1 MWLHNNL
8 NTTKVQAYNE
18 KPIVRGTGGLSKRE
32 DYDTLD
38 LRILIIPEFGRFRQ
52 RKEGRFEE
60 LILHFQVSKSELK
73 AIEEVKDKDEIV
85 IREARDAFSI
95 EIGKTHIIR
104 NNIDYKVVRVQ
115 DASFMAGVQLYDC
128 FAKRIMPVEK
138 LI

>member
-18 KPIVRGTGGLSKRE
+18 KTVVRDTGGLSKRE
-32 DYDTLD
+32 DYNTIELK
-38 LRILIIPEFGRFRQ
+38 ILIIPEFGRFRQ

-60 LILHFQVSKSELK
+60 LILHFQVSKSELNK
-73 AIEEVKDKDEIV
+73 KS
-85 IREARDAFSI
+85 FTI
-95 EIGKTHIIR
+95 EIGKSHLIW

>member
-8 NTTKVQAYNE
+8 NTIEVQAYNE
-18 KPIVRGTGGLSKRE
+18 RTVVRDTGGLSKRE

-52 RKEGRFEE
+52 KKEGRFEE
-60 LILHFQVSKSELK
+60 LILHFQVSKSELNK
-73 AIEEVKDKDEIV
+73 KS
-85 IREARDAFSI
+85 FTI
-95 EIGKTHIIR
+95 EIGKSHLIW

>member
-18 KPIVRGTGGLSKRE
+18 KPVLRSPGGLTKRE
-32 DYDTLD
+32 DYDTLY

-60 LILHFQVSKSELK
+60 LVLHFQVSKSELNK
-73 AIEEVKDKDEIV
+73 KN
-85 IREARDAFSI
+85 FTI
-95 EIGKTHIIR
+95 EIGKTHIIF
-104 NNIDYKVVRVQ
+104 NNIDYKVIRVQ
-115 DASFMAGVQLYDC
+115 DASYMSGVQLYDC
-128 FAKRIMPVEK
+128 FGKRVMSVEN

>member
-18 KPIVRGTGGLSKRE
+18 KTVVRDTGGLSKRE
-32 DYDTLD
+32 DYDILE

-60 LILHFQVSKSELK
+60 LILHFQVSKSELNK
-73 AIEEVKDKDEIV
+73 K
-85 IREARDAFSI
+85 FFTI
-95 EIGKTHIIR
+95 EIGKTHIIF

-115 DASFMAGVQLYDC
+115 DASFMPGVQLYDC
-128 FAKRIMPVEK
+128 FAKRVMPVEK